1 MYDVQFNLNS
11 MQILLKD
18 CLTTENTLKESANG
32 LCELSNGIRSE
43 ILSFDSESHREIS
56 EIDNKIATVKS
67 MIDNAETKKAS
78 AKSMI
83 KQELPTPPPP
93 SIPANA
99 TAEEQRAIVNAHQK
113 KVRQV
118 EIANFQIR
126 SDNARI
132 DTFTRECDSTIA
144 KLKEIISRLHEIK
157 FSIEKER
164 LHVLSEA
171 KGYTYKIPDD
181 IRSLKLVQEAM
192 KQFFSSYNST
202 LEDAVA
208 IATLTPSKI
217 EPYYYA
223 DKQFEIKNQH
233 GRVFG
238 SYVASFRNSSET
250 TSTSS
255 STSTLDTLSADDE
268 ILINDREEFSF
279 FDKAKNVSKIKM
291 PSANLHKLGGKAFI
305 AKMKA
310 RGFSLQTLSNGNVI
324 DDSGMMHWEKQDE

>member
-1 MYDVQFNLNS
+1 MERVNIIYTGEKYVEVCFAVKEIAAELQKAGVRDFDVCHPELIGPHLIKAAIQQIGILVNS
-11 MQILLKD
+11 LLVTGI
-18 CLTTENTLKESANG
+18 CPAAANHRQQVQLAHHPQNRLKIHM
-32 LCELSNGIRSE
+32 LL
-43 ILSFDSESHREIS
+43 
-56 EIDNKIATVKS
+56 
-67 MIDNAETKKAS
+67 
-78 AKSMI
+78 
-83 KQELPTPPPP
+83 LPTPDPALYPPDSICLFAMLLTLYDQVDQP
-93 SIPANA
+93 LILRFLSLPFPPCVIPAA
-99 TAEEQRAIVNAHQK
+99 
-113 KVRQV
+113 
-118 EIANFQIR
+118 
-126 SDNARI
+126 
-132 DTFTRECDSTIA
+132 
-144 KLKEIISRLHEIK
+144 
-157 FSIEKER
+157 
-164 LHVLSEA
+164 
-171 KGYTYKIPDD
+171 GYFKH
-181 IRSLKLVQEAM
+181 L
-192 KQFFSSYNST
+192 SSYNST

-310 RGFSLQTLSNGNVI
+310 RGFSLQTLSNGSVI
-324 DDSGMMHWEKQDE
+324 DDSGMMHWEK